1 MSMILGLTAL
11 SDENIEKVSHDPP
24 LIWQVI
30 APDDPEAYEKARRES
45 MRRSWV
51 DRLFSPPMTV
61 ETLDEQSE
69 GPSTDLDEAWHG
81 IHYLLSRSSESSP
94 RSLSFLV
101 RGGVQVGNAPAR
113 VFTSRETA
121 VIHEAL
127 SALSDAEL
135 ARRFDAEDMLKK
147 EIYPKIWA
155 RSRDQDDPLAYLMQ
169 YLGILRAFLSATV
182 RIGFGMVVII
192 N

>member
-30 APDDPEAYEKARRES
+30 APDDPEVYERARRES

-51 DRLFSPPMTV
+51 DRLFSQPMTL
-61 ETLDEQSE
+61 ETLTDDAE

-81 IHYLLSRSSESSP
+81 IHYLLSRGTDDTA
-94 RSLSFLV
+94 LSFLL
-101 RGGVQVGNAPAR
+101 RGGTQVGNSAAR
-113 VFTSRETA
+113 VFSSREVAAIHDA
-121 VIHEAL
+121 V
-127 SALSDAEL
+127 SALSDTEL
-135 ARRFDAEDMLKK
+135 ARRFDPADMLAK
-147 EIYPKIWA
+147 EIYPKIWEGKKDGEE
-155 RSRDQDDPLAYLMQ
+155 SLAYLLQ
-169 YLGILRAFLSATV
+169 YLGILRAFLSATA

-192 N
+192 T

>member
-24 LIWQVI
+24 LIWKVV
-30 APDDPEAYEKARRES
+30 APDDPEVYEKARRES

-51 DRLFSPPMTV
+51 DRIFSQPMTI
-61 ETLDEQSE
+61 ETLEEQGE

-81 IHYLLSRSSESSP
+81 IHYLLSRGREEAP
-94 RSLSFLV
+94 LPLSFLLH
-101 RGGVQVGNAPAR
+101 GGAQVGNVPAR

-121 VIHEAL
+121 AIHEAV

-135 ARRFDAEDMLKK
+135 ARRFDPADMLAK
-147 EIYPKIWA
+147 EIYPKIW
-155 RSRDQDDPLAYLMQ
+155 SRPKGEDDSLAYLLQ
-169 YLGILRAFLSATV
+169 YLGMLRAFLSATT

-192 N
+192 T

>member
-24 LIWQVI
+24 LIWKVI
-30 APDDPEAYEKARRES
+30 APDDPEVYEKARRES

-51 DRLFSPPMTV
+51 DRIFSPPMTV
-61 ETLDEQSE
+61 ETLAEQPE

-81 IHYLLSRSSESSP
+81 IHYLLSRRSENSP
-94 RSLSFLV
+94 LPLSFLV
-101 RGGVQVGNAPAR
+101 QGGVQVGNVPAR
-113 VFTSRETA
+113 VFTARETA
-121 VIHEAL
+121 AIHEAV
-127 SALSDAEL
+127 SALPDAEL
-135 ARRFDAEDMLKK
+135 ARRFDAADMLEK

-155 RSRDQDDPLAYLMQ
+155 RTQNDDDPLAYLMQ

-192 N
+192 T